1 MTRDNQKLLE
11 WDLCKGTGEKTQ
23 ITGEEYTAEQI
34 HHKEEENM
42 NKFLHGIKKNLGALF
57 HAYSI
62 FSYLSEEN
70 NEFFLKFYFPW
81 MAFTLSVFSPVF
93 HILYFSC

>member
-42 NKFLHGIKKNLGALF
+42 NKFLHGIKKNLGAFLF
-57 HAYSI
+57 EMRGQI
-62 FSYLSEEN
+62 RDRTL
-70 NEFFLKFYFPW
+70 LKR
-81 MAFTLSVFSPVF
+81 
-93 HILYFSC
+93 